1 MKRTIPGVGRGSRL
15 SDPTKDRPDCHT
27 ELSSPPSQIQA
38 SMPSL
43 HACRYISAL
52 PPTETSAP
60 RGLVILGSTG
70 SIGRS
75 ALAVIGEHPERFS
88 VLGLAGGR
96 NVRLLAEQA
105 ARWRPGMLAVLDA
118 ALAGELGGLL
128 PSGYAPEIVHG
139 QEGYEQLARL
149 SEAEMVLSAQVGAA
163 GLPATLAAARAGK
176 IIALANKESLVL
188 AGAVIRDACRRYGA
202 MILPVDSEH
211 NAVFQSLRGE
221 TCSSLRRIILTASG
235 GPFRDMDA
243 AELDAVTV
251 GQALA
256 HPNWSMGA
264 KISVDSATLM
274 NKGLEV
280 IEACLLFGLDMDQ
293 VAVLIHP
300 QSIVHSL
307 VEFTDRSLLAHL
319 GPADMQVPISH
330 CLGYPERLGLSLA
343 PLDLLQAGTLTFREP
358 RSDLFPCLELARE
371 AYRAGPSHLVVL
383 NAANEAAVDL
393 FLRERISF
401 LHIPALI
408 RRALDDHAGLS
419 VDSLETILEL
429 SALVQDQTRRLAD
442 SGAGV

>member
-1 MKRTIPGVGRGSRL
+1 
-15 SDPTKDRPDCHT
+15 
-27 ELSSPPSQIQA
+27 
-38 SMPSL
+38 
-43 HACRYISAL
+43 
-52 PPTETSAP
+52 
-60 RGLVILGSTG
+60 
-70 SIGRS
+70 
-75 ALAVIGEHPERFS
+75 
-88 VLGLAGGR
+88 
-96 NVRLLAEQA
+96 
-105 ARWRPGMLAVLDA
+105 MLAVLDA
-118 ALAGELGGLL
+118 ALAEELRGML

-139 QEGYEQLARL
+139 QEGYEELARL
-149 SEAEMVLSAQVGAA
+149 PEAEMVLSAQVGAA

-188 AGAVIRDACRRYGA
+188 AGPMIRDACQRYGA

-343 PLDLLQAGTLTFREP
+343 PLDLLQSGTLTFCEP
-358 RSDLFPCLELARE
+358 RTDLFPCLELARQ
-371 AYRAGPSHLVVL
+371 AYRAGPSHLVAL

-393 FLRERISF
+393 FLRERIPF
-401 LHIPALI
+401 MHIAALI
-408 RRALDDHAGLS
+408 RRALDNHAGQS

-429 SALVQDQTRRLAD
+429 SALVQGQMRRLAD
-442 SGAGV
+442 SGADV